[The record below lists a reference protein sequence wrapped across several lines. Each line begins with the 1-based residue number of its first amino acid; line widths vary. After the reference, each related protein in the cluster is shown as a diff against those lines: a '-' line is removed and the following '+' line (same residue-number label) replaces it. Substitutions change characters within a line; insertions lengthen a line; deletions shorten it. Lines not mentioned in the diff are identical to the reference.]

1 MRQYFCHGNSWQRGF
16 QSSCWVMKYHCLVS
30 KKTCNEACPQSDE
43 WGVTMAQ
50 SLLWVIGKV
59 QLGGGGYS
67 LQWRHM
73 SAMVSQITRRVVLD
87 YSDWQ
92 KRKYQ
97 SPALLTRRVNMCAC
111 VCVVAVRIHRWPVDS
126 THKEPIKC
134 FHVMTSSSPLCKR
147 YFRILWI
154 TSIFDMCH
162 NGCGACQIW
171 TQWCA
176 VITRFGIAW
185 YCIHHCSGWSRI

>member
-1 MRQYFCHGNSWQRGF
+1 MKWTHEYRSGMRNKHRNVGFVLKINSNLCRQRGRLR
-16 QSSCWVMKYHCLVS
+16 V
-30 KKTCNEACPQSDE
+30 
-43 WGVTMAQ
+43 AQ
-50 SLLWVIGKV
+50 G
-59 QLGGGGYS
+59 QLFITGTHS

-73 SAMVSQITRRVVLD
+73 SAMVSQITRHVVLD

-126 THKEPIKC
+126 THKEPVKC